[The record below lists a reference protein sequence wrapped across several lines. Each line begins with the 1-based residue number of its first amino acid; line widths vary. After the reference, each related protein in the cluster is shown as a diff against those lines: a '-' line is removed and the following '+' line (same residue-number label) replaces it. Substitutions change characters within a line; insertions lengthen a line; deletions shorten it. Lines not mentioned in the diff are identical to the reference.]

1 MLGILAAIPC
11 DLKRLLPSMPPIGTV
26 WSCLFTVIFVSKY
39 VWLVILPQI
48 LLFIGGKDALWC
60 HLDFISIRL
69 GIHNWRDDLSVQ
81 AGSMDMADKVHAANV
96 FRIAGRIA
104 MFDKTKRCCIVNW
117 LFLFY
122 HIMDK
127 FVIIAQSFYNCSY
140 LTGTSFVRIDKWS
153 WYSVV

>member
-48 LLFIGGKDALWC
+48 LLFIGGKDALWFRLNFMSMQ
-60 HLDFISIRL
+60 LDIYD
-69 GIHNWRDDLSVQ
+69 WRDGLSVP
-81 AGSMDMADKVHAANV
+81 AGSMDVADKVRAANI
-96 FRIAGRIA
+96 FSITGRIA

>member
-11 DLKRLLPSMPPIGTV
+11 DLKRLLPSMPLIGTV

-39 VWLVILPQI
+39 VWLVISPQI
-48 LLFIGGKDALWC
+48 LLFIGGKDALWFRLNFMSMQ
-60 HLDFISIRL
+60 LDIYD
-69 GIHNWRDDLSVQ
+69 WRDGLSVP
-81 AGSMDMADKVHAANV
+81 AGSMDVADKVRAANI
-96 FRIAGRIA
+96 FSITGRIA